1 MVAGLAAA
9 AAQRGDGHGREAG
22 VRLLG
27 PRVEGAE
34 GTSPG
39 SGRGGVWNLGSLDPW
54 GAWTGVQGP
63 LGLTNE
69 SVEKI
74 HVSLL

>member
-9 AAQRGDGHGREAG
+9 AAQRGDSHGREAG

-34 GTSPG
+34 GTSSG
-39 SGRGGVWNLGSLDPW
+39 SGRGGVWHLGCLDPW
-54 GAWTGVQGP
+54 GVWTGIWGP
-63 LGLTNE
+63 LGLTDE
-69 SVEKI
+69 SVEMI
-74 HVSLL
+74 HGSLL

>member
-39 SGRGGVWNLGSLDPW
+39 SGRGGVWNLGSLDP
-54 GAWTGVQGP
+54 
-63 LGLTNE
+63 
-69 SVEKI
+69 
-74 HVSLL
+74 